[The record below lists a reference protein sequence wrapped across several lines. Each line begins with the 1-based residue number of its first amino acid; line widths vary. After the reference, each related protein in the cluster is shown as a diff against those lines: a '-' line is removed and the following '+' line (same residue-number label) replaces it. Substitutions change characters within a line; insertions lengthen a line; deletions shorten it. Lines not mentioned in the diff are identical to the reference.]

1 MQELQ
6 RITTAY
12 IDAEDR
18 MRLTGELSSGDTL
31 EVWLSQRLLLRLVPH
46 LTLWLEQRGS
56 TAFPPEIEQALEQ
69 HAASESLSADSPTP
83 VRHTGQG
90 GSWLAQAV
98 DMNAGDRAMRLAF
111 RRDGETPVTLTL
123 SVQALRQWLGILR
136 ALWLQAEWPGEVW
149 PEWMGETQP
158 KANQAIRQLH

>member
-6 RITTAY
+6 RITSAY

-18 MRLTGELSSGDTL
+18 MRLTGELNSGDTL

-56 TAFPPEIEQALEQ
+56 TAFPMEIEQALEQ
-69 HAASESLSADSPTP
+69 HAASESLGTEAPTP
-83 VRHTGQG
+83 VRHTGEG

-111 RRDGETPVTLTL
+111 RRDGEAPVTLTL
-123 SVQALRQWLGILR
+123 TVQALRQWLGILY

-149 PEWMGETQP
+149 PEWMGEAQP
-158 KANQAIRQLH
+158 KASHAIRQLH